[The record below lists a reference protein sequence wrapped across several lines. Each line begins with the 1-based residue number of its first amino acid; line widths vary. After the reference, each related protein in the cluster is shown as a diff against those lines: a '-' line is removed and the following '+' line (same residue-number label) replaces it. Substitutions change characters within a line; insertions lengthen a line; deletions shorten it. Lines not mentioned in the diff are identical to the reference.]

1 MKEAAH
7 SPVARRKVEQPPLL
21 KHLVHEPTY
30 MNCMKAKAAFTAL
43 FTVLC
48 TLRMKE
54 AGTLLYHMIRGADAL
69 YEGSSPLCCNL
80 YGSGAYL
87 MYEGSSSP
95 PPVH

>member
-1 MKEAAH
+1 MKGAAFVRCTAWFKPWLMKEAAH

-54 AGTLLYHMIRGADAL
+54 AETLLYHIIRGAHIL
-69 YEGSSPLCCNL
+69 
-80 YGSGAYL
+80 
-87 MYEGSSSP
+87 
-95 PPVH
+95 